1 MMTPQQIAPYVLR
14 ALAQA
19 QTEGRCMDLE
29 TLSREIE
36 VRKAD
41 VRKTVTALHQEGLV
55 DALRLRLSLRGFV
68 MGRAL
73 LAANLGPIRRP
84 IRAEQTPEQAAARGS
99 ERVEAA

>member
-1 MMTPQQIAPYVLR
+1 MMTPQHIAPYILR

-19 QTEGRCMDLE
+19 QSEGRCMDLE
-29 TLSREIE
+29 TLSRDIE

-73 LAANLGPIRRP
+73 MAANLGPILRP
-84 IRAEQTPEQAAARGS
+84 AKAEQNTEQTS
-99 ERVEAA
+99 QRVEAA

>member
-1 MMTPQQIAPYVLR
+1 MMTPQHIAPYVLR

-29 TLSREIE
+29 TLSHEIE

-68 MGRAL
+68 MGRSL

-84 IRAEQTPEQAAARGS
+84 VVAGSTPEQTTEQSTERVAAA
-99 ERVEAA
+99 